1 MPEIKSS
8 FLNDFP
14 QFTCVFF
21 VHTSPI
27 LVLSQKDLVL
37 CLVYPIKSYNQNSL
51 HKSLIQ
57 FLIVKLIC
65 IINTKKIP
73 NQNGLTPL
81 FYIVQIGFFK
91 NMKHRPSFSNE
102 IDEDKIFKVI
112 NKNFSKI
119 APYWFKLMSNWLI
132 RAYNDFGD
140 IDKFIILIYFI
151 NKDLIFCRK
160 NGLIIDYETFYND
173 KSIEIPKINISDISR
188 DLIIPK
194 ESVRRKIQDLEKEGV
209 IRKNGKK
216 IFVDSFAFIKA
227 KAKAEQTIKEVSTLL
242 NKFNKILKDEK
253 ITNKVFTINQI
264 TVSLKNNF
272 SFCWYQFHKLLFV
285 FTNRWRITVDDLET
299 LTLGLVVLLNTIGNK
314 SFKVKDLN
322 RENWA
327 KIAQGADDVGVNSNS
342 LSDITGIPRPTVTRK
357 IKRLIEDGFLHIN
370 KKKLIIINMTSS
382 RFKKQIKMLDQNMK
396 SLSNMLYRIFNQIR
410 L

>member
-1 MPEIKSS
+1 
-8 FLNDFP
+8 
-14 QFTCVFF
+14 
-21 VHTSPI
+21 
-27 LVLSQKDLVL
+27 
-37 CLVYPIKSYNQNSL
+37 
-51 HKSLIQ
+51 
-57 FLIVKLIC
+57 
-65 IINTKKIP
+65 
-73 NQNGLTPL
+73 
-81 FYIVQIGFFK
+81 
-91 NMKHRPSFSNE
+91 MKHRPSFSNE
-102 IDEDKIFKVI
+102 IDEDKIFEVI

-209 IRKNGKK
+209 IRKSGKK
-216 IFVDSFAFIKA
+216 IFVDSSAFIKA
-227 KAKAEQTIKEVSTLL
+227 KTKAEKTLKEVSTLL

-253 ITNKVFTINQI
+253 ITNKVFTIDQI
-264 TVSLKNNF
+264 TVLLKNNF
-272 SFCWYQFHKLLFV
+272 SFCWYQFHRLLFV

-299 LTLGLVVLLNTIGNK
+299 ATLGLVVLLNTLGNK
-314 SFKVKDLN
+314 SFKAKDLN
-322 RENWA
+322 RENWT
-327 KIAQGADDVGVNSNS
+327 KIAQGADDVGVNPNS

-357 IKRLIEDGFLHIN
+357 IKRLIEDGFLHMN
-370 KKKLIIINMTSS
+370 EKKLIIMNMTSS
-382 RFKKQIKMLDQNMK
+382 RFKKQIKMQDQNMK
-396 SLSNMLYRIFNQIR
+396 SLSNMLYRIFNQIKVINTN
-410 L
+410 

>member
-1 MPEIKSS
+1 
-8 FLNDFP
+8 
-14 QFTCVFF
+14 
-21 VHTSPI
+21 
-27 LVLSQKDLVL
+27 
-37 CLVYPIKSYNQNSL
+37 
-51 HKSLIQ
+51 
-57 FLIVKLIC
+57 
-65 IINTKKIP
+65 
-73 NQNGLTPL
+73 
-81 FYIVQIGFFK
+81 
-91 NMKHRPSFSNE
+91 MKHRPSFSNE
-102 IDEDKIFKVI
+102 IDEDKIFEVI

-209 IRKNGKK
+209 IRKSGKK
-216 IFVDSFAFIKA
+216 IFVDSSAFIKA
-227 KAKAEQTIKEVSTLL
+227 KAKAEKTLKEVSTLL

-253 ITNKVFTINQI
+253 ITNKVFTIDQI
-264 TVSLKNNF
+264 TVLLKNNF
-272 SFCWYQFHKLLFV
+272 SFCWYQFHRLLFV

-299 LTLGLVVLLNTIGNK
+299 LTLFLVVLLNTVDNK
-314 SFKVKDLN
+314 SFKAKVLN
-322 RENWA
+322 RENWT
-327 KIAQGADDVGVNSNS
+327 KIAQGADDVGVNPNS

-370 KKKLIIINMTSS
+370 KKKLIIMKMTSS
-382 RFKKQIKMLDQNMK
+382 RFKKQIKMQDQNMK
-396 SLSNMLYRIFNQIR
+396 SLSNMLHRIFNQIKNINTS
-410 L
+410 

>member
-1 MPEIKSS
+1 
-8 FLNDFP
+8 
-14 QFTCVFF
+14 
-21 VHTSPI
+21 
-27 LVLSQKDLVL
+27 
-37 CLVYPIKSYNQNSL
+37 
-51 HKSLIQ
+51 
-57 FLIVKLIC
+57 
-65 IINTKKIP
+65 
-73 NQNGLTPL
+73 
-81 FYIVQIGFFK
+81 
-91 NMKHRPSFSNE
+91 MKHRPSFSNE

-209 IRKNGKK
+209 IRKSGKK
-216 IFVDSFAFIKA
+216 IFVDSSAFIKA
-227 KAKAEQTIKEVSTLL
+227 KAKAEKTLKEVSTLL
-242 NKFNKILKDEK
+242 NMFNKILIDEK
-253 ITNKVFTINQI
+253 ITNKVFTIDEI
-264 TVSLKNNF
+264 TMSLKNNF

-285 FTNRWRITVDDLET
+285 FTNRWRIVVDDLET
-299 LTLGLVVLLNTIGNK
+299 LTLGLVVLLNTVGNK

-327 KIAQGADDVGVNSNS
+327 KLAQGADDVGVNVNS
-342 LSDITGIPRPTVTRK
+342 LSDITGIPRPTVNRK
-357 IKRLIEDGFLHIN
+357 VKRLIEDGFLHIN
-370 KKKLIIINMTSS
+370 KKKLIIMNMTSS
-382 RFKKQIKMLDQNMK
+382 RFKKQIKMQDQNMK
-396 SLSNMLYRIFNQIR
+396 SLSNMLYRIFNQIKVINTN
-410 L
+410 

>member
-1 MPEIKSS
+1 
-8 FLNDFP
+8 
-14 QFTCVFF
+14 
-21 VHTSPI
+21 
-27 LVLSQKDLVL
+27 
-37 CLVYPIKSYNQNSL
+37 
-51 HKSLIQ
+51 
-57 FLIVKLIC
+57 
-65 IINTKKIP
+65 
-73 NQNGLTPL
+73 
-81 FYIVQIGFFK
+81 
-91 NMKHRPSFSNE
+91 MKHRPNFSNE

-119 APYWFKLMSNWLI
+119 APYWFELMSNWLI
-132 RAYNDFGD
+132 RAYNVFGD

-173 KSIEIPKINISDISR
+173 KSIEIPKINISDISK

-194 ESVRRKIQDLEKEGV
+194 ESIRRKIQDLEKEGV

-216 IFVDSFAFIKA
+216 IFVDSSAFIKA
-227 KAKAEQTIKEVSTLL
+227 KAKAEQTIKEVSNLL
-242 NKFNKILKDEK
+242 NEFNKILIDEK
-253 ITNKVFTINQI
+253 ITNKVFTIDEI

-299 LTLGLVVLLNTIGNK
+299 LTLGLLVLLNTVDNK
-314 SFKVKDLN
+314 SFKVKNLN

-327 KIAQGADDVGVNSNS
+327 KIAQGSDDVGVNANS
-342 LSDITGIPRPTVTRK
+342 LSNITGIPRPTVVRK
-357 IKRLIEDGFLHIN
+357 MKRLIEDGFLNIN
-370 KKKLIIINMTSS
+370 EKKLIKMNMTSS
-382 RFKKQIKMLDQNMK
+382 RFKKQIKMQDQNMK
-396 SLSNMLYRIFNQIR
+396 SLSNMLHRIFNQIR

>member
-1 MPEIKSS
+1 
-8 FLNDFP
+8 
-14 QFTCVFF
+14 
-21 VHTSPI
+21 
-27 LVLSQKDLVL
+27 
-37 CLVYPIKSYNQNSL
+37 
-51 HKSLIQ
+51 
-57 FLIVKLIC
+57 
-65 IINTKKIP
+65 
-73 NQNGLTPL
+73 
-81 FYIVQIGFFK
+81 
-91 NMKHRPSFSNE
+91 MKHRPSFSNE

-209 IRKNGKK
+209 IRKSGKK
-216 IFVDSFAFIKA
+216 IFVDSSAFIKA
-227 KAKAEQTIKEVSTLL
+227 KAKAEKTLKEVSTLL

-253 ITNKVFTINQI
+253 ITNKVFTIDEI

-299 LTLGLVVLLNTIGNK
+299 LTLGLLVLLNTVDNK
-314 SFKVKDLN
+314 SFKVKNLN

-327 KIAQGADDVGVNSNS
+327 KIAQGSDDVGVNANS
-342 LSDITGIPRPTVTRK
+342 LSNITGIPRTTVIRK
-357 IKRLIEDGFLHIN
+357 MKRLIEDGFLNIN
-370 KKKLIIINMTSS
+370 EKKLITMNMTSS

-396 SLSNMLYRIFNQIR
+396 SLSNMLHRIFNQIKIINSD
-410 L
+410 

>member
-1 MPEIKSS
+1 
-8 FLNDFP
+8 
-14 QFTCVFF
+14 
-21 VHTSPI
+21 
-27 LVLSQKDLVL
+27 
-37 CLVYPIKSYNQNSL
+37 
-51 HKSLIQ
+51 
-57 FLIVKLIC
+57 
-65 IINTKKIP
+65 
-73 NQNGLTPL
+73 
-81 FYIVQIGFFK
+81 
-91 NMKHRPSFSNE
+91 MKHRPSFSNE

-209 IRKNGKK
+209 IRKSGKK
-216 IFVDSFAFIKA
+216 IFVDSSAFKKA
-227 KAKAEQTIKEVSTLL
+227 KAKAEKTLKEVSTLL

-253 ITNKVFTINQI
+253 IINKVFTIDEI

-272 SFCWYQFHKLLFV
+272 SFCWYQFHRLLFV

-299 LTLGLVVLLNTIGNK
+299 ATLGLVVLLNTLDNK

-322 RENWA
+322 RENWV

-342 LSDITGIPRPTVTRK
+342 LSDITGIPRPTVNRK
-357 IKRLIEDGFLHIN
+357 IKRLVDDGFLHIN
-370 KKKLIIINMTSS
+370 KKKLIIMNMTSS
-382 RFKKQIKMLDQNMK
+382 RLKKQIKMLDQNMK
-396 SLSNMLYRIFNQIR
+396 SLSNMLHRIFNQIKIINSD
-410 L
+410 